1 MSKKIFTV
9 ICVLSLMAV
18 LLVGCAA
25 EQTIAPAENS
35 YSQTRYSFTTHEQS
49 PDVIID
55 GVLDE
60 AVWQGKGWFKNTYL
74 ANVAGNMPKIELT
87 GFPTEYGVYLAS
99 VAYDQNL
106 TSDGERMPGVNSN
119 WELYLCASNVGEDLF
134 SDEKNGG
141 WSMKRIYIDL
151 MAAANSYYTDIDRA
165 VVVEGELNSGA
176 TTRATMELFIP
187 WEVLDVDT
195 AKGIPESFG
204 VLPCYRG
211 VLSVGGNTSWM
222 APVDA
227 SIDKTTAAYLFGK
240 DGYINADQEG
250 SVLGDGYYGY
260 AKSKGWDLSR
270 LADGIVQ
277 SPRGG
282 HDKIFFS
289 DSFGESFIVEA
300 TVIPVAAVNDAYPK
314 AGITFLKPDGLYY
327 TVFLDPQG
335 AEGLVDSINGTKNFP
350 GYHLVTLHSNGG
362 WNQAALAGYDT
373 RNPNATKQ
381 EGVKLTVVKYGTSF
395 WYFLDGKFVKNEEV
409 IFMDGDCMPGFY
421 SLGMDAIYKDYSCKA
436 ISFQELT
443 DYLNHNGM
451 YTVQA
456 SVEGAGGSISVNKS
470 SLRAGEGYTLTFN
483 TKSGYR
489 MSSLLI
495 NDVDQLALLRTGAR
509 GGSCSI
515 GNVTENQHV
524 VAVFEKCDEVT
535 YTCSFTNGEK
545 GIGASVI
552 LENTADGTGYYAADI
567 SANKKYEFKL
577 PAGTYRMT
585 VVSQGYKGLKKVIE
599 LNADTVE
606 EILVERSSFAD
617 AVKVNGKTVSSDKK
631 NFDLSREFDGK
642 VVGSRKLGTRGSNL
656 FMDGTGSDFLAQVTL
671 NYITDFQPGG
681 DYQPDVFAGFTF
693 HNGTDSFAIWARTNG
708 IVHSRTWVYT
718 MDLFDQKILTYPEA
732 QGGDFAVAKLGEDFY
747 VFFNGRQV
755 FRTAWSELTAK
766 IPANSE
772 MAVALTMWQ
781 DKDCDIEFSD
791 YSVTFNKEAVKQ
803 YIDTH

>member
-1 MSKKIFTV
+1 MSKKVFTV
-9 ICVLSLMAV
+9 ICVLSLLAV
-18 LLVGCAA
+18 LLAGCAA

-35 YSQTRYSFTTHEQS
+35 YSQTRYSFTTREQS
-49 PDVIID
+49 PDVVID

-60 AVWQGKGWFKNTYL
+60 EVWQGKGWFKNTYL
-74 ANVAGNMPKIELT
+74 ANSTGNMPKMELT
-87 GFPTEYGVYLAS
+87 GFPTEYGVYIAS

-106 TSDGERMPGVNSN
+106 TSDGERMPSINTN
-119 WELYLCASNVGEDLF
+119 WELYLCACDVGEDLF
-134 SDEKNGG
+134 SSENNGE

-151 MAAANSYYTDIDRA
+151 FAAANSYHTNIDRA

-176 TTRATMELFIP
+176 TTKATMELFVP

-195 AKGIPESFG
+195 TKGIPESFG

-222 APVDA
+222 PPVDS
-227 SIDKTTAAYLFGK
+227 SIDKTTASYLFDK

-250 SVLGDGYYGY
+250 CVLGDGYYGY
-260 AKSKGWDLSR
+260 AKSKGWDITRLSE
-270 LADGIVQ
+270 GIVE

-289 DSFGESFIVEA
+289 DAFGENFIVE
-300 TVIPVAAVNDAYPK
+300 TTIIPVSAVNDAYPK
-314 AGITFLKPDGLYY
+314 AGITFLKSDGLYY
-327 TVFLDPQG
+327 TIFLDPQS
-335 AEGLVDSINGTKNFP
+335 ASGLVDSINGTKNFP
-350 GYHLVTLHSNGG
+350 GYHLTTLHSNGG
-362 WNQAALAGYDT
+362 WNQAALTGYDT
-373 RNPNATKQ
+373 RNPNAAKQ

-395 WYFLDGKFVKNEEV
+395 WYFVDGKFVRNQEV

-421 SLGMDAIYKDYSCKA
+421 SLGMDAIYKDFSCRE
-436 ISFQELT
+436 ISFEDLT
-443 DYLNHNGM
+443 DYLNQNDM
-451 YTVQA
+451 YTVEA
-456 SVEGAGGSISVNKS
+456 NVDGAGGTISVNKS

-489 MSSLLI
+489 MASLLI
-495 NDVDQLALLRTGAR
+495 NDVDQIAVLRAGAHE
-509 GGSCSI
+509 GSCFI
-515 GNVTENQHV
+515 GNVTENHKV

-552 LENTADGTGYYAADI
+552 LENTADGSVYYAADI

-585 VVSQGYKGLKKVIE
+585 VVSQGYKGLSRIME
-599 LNADTVE
+599 LSADTTE
-606 EILVERSSFAD
+606 EVLVERSSFAD
-617 AVKVNGKTVSSDKK
+617 AVKVNGKTVSSDKR
-631 NFDLSREFDGK
+631 NFDLSREFEGK

-656 FMDGTGSDFLAQVTL
+656 FMDGTGSDFLAHVTL
-671 NYITDFQPGG
+671 NYITDFQPDG

-693 HNGTDSFAIWARTNG
+693 HNGTDYFSIWARTSG
-708 IVHSRTWVYT
+708 IVHSRTWNYT
-718 MDLFDQKILTYPEA
+718 MELFGQEILTYPDA
-732 QGGDFAVAKLGEDFY
+732 RGGDFSVAKLGNDFY
-747 VFFNGRQV
+747 VFFNGREV
-755 FRTAWSELTAK
+755 YRTSWSELTDK

-772 MAVALTMWQ
+772 VAVGLTMWQ

-791 YSVTFNKEAVKQ
+791 YSVTFDSEAVKQ